1 MQTFKI
7 VMKYLLALLFILAG
21 VNHFYNPDFY
31 LRIMPPYLPWPSALH
46 LIAGFFEFVFGV
58 MLLIPRFQKWAA
70 WGLIALLL
78 AIFPANIHMA
88 VNHHLYPEVSMVF
101 LWIRLPL
108 QFVPIAWAWWY
119 TKADEGKGSKYEPR
133 KDS

>member
-21 VNHFYNPDFY
+21 VNHFLNPGFY
-31 LRIMPPYLPWPSALH
+31 LRIMPPWLPWPSALH

-58 MLLIPRFQKWAA
+58 MLLIPRYQKWAA

-78 AIFPANIHMA
+78 AVYPANIHMA
-88 VNHHLYPEVSMVF
+88 INHDKFPQLSMTF
-101 LWIRLPL
+101 HWIRLPL
-108 QFVPIAWAWWY
+108 QFVLIAWAWWF
-119 TKADEGKGSKYEPR
+119 TRPDEEKGLKA
-133 KDS
+133 

>member
-21 VNHFYNPDFY
+21 VNHFLKPGID
-31 LRIMPPYLPWPSALH
+31 LQIMPPWLPWPSALH

-58 MLLIPRFQKWAA
+58 MLLIPRYQKWAA

-78 AIFPANIHMA
+78 AIYPANIHMA
-88 VNHHLYPEVSMVF
+88 LNHDKFPELSMTF
-101 LWIRLPL
+101 HWIRLPL
-108 QFVPIAWAWWY
+108 QFVLIAWACWF
-119 TKADEGKGSKYEPR
+119 TRPDEEKMLKV
-133 KDS
+133 